1 MQVLIKDSAALRRIS
16 PAMLRAYLESN
27 GWTQQEI
34 QPGGSTVWVLENNG
48 EVDEILVSSQEWSYR
63 YPARIYEAVEALS
76 EIEERSQ
83 LDVYYELLAA
93 GADVIKLRSPNGN
106 GNSGLSLEDRA
117 NFLNHARSLMTA
129 AARAAENP
137 GRPIYRGPLSRNV
150 SDYLREIRPMLGYG
164 TGSDLTIHSRIPAD
178 YGMQEDLGDSFT
190 APFARRATIALSRGL
205 REARKIADTA
215 LARAELATFQE
226 AAGHGA
232 SANFC
237 AAVAD
242 LARDTHGISISLS
255 WAPVRYSGEPGGEFV
270 FTESAADLLAEGAD
284 LLRRRNPYLNAQ
296 ITGEI
301 VRLDREEQEKFDGYA
316 IVLYELEGRTVALQ
330 TQFDPADEDKVVTAF
345 RNGIPVSLEGDI
357 HFESRRY
364 LLKNP
369 RNLSVPQ

>member
-1 MQVLIKDSAALRRIS
+1 MNVQIKDAAALRQVS
-16 PAMLRAYLESN
+16 PKMLHSYLETK
-27 GWTQQEI
+27 GWNYQETYRERAGI
-34 QPGGSTVWVLENNG
+34 WAMEYDG
-48 EVDEILVSSQEWSYR
+48 ESVEILAPFSDISYR
-63 YPARIYEAVEALS
+63 YAVRIAEAITVLS
-76 EIEERSQ
+76 EVEERSQ
-83 LDVYYELLAA
+83 LDVYYDLLGA
-93 GADVIKLRSPNGN
+93 GADIIKLSYPNSN

-137 GRPIYRGPLSRNV
+137 GRPIYRGPLSRKV

-178 YGMQEDLGDSFT
+178 YGMQENLGDSFT
-190 APFARRATIALSRGL
+190 SPFARLATIALSRGL

-215 LARAELATFQE
+215 LARAEPATFQE
-226 AAGHGA
+226 AASRGA

-270 FTESAADLLAEGAD
+270 FTENAADLLAAGAD
-284 LLRRRNPYLNAQ
+284 LLRRRNPYLDAH

-301 VRLDREEQEKFDGYA
+301 VQLDREAPAKFDGYA

-330 TQFDPADEDKVVTAF
+330 AQFDPADEDKVVTAF

-357 HFESRRY
+357 HIENRRY

-369 RNLSVPQ
+369 RNLSVAQ

>member
-1 MQVLIKDSAALRRIS
+1 MQVLIKDAAALGRIS

-27 GWTQQEI
+27 GWAQQEI
-34 QPGGSTVWVLENNG
+34 QPGGSTVWVLESDR

-63 YPARIYEAVEALS
+63 YPARIYEAVETLS

-83 LDVYYELLAA
+83 LDVYYDLLAA

-106 GNSGLSLEDRA
+106 GNSGLSLEARA

-129 AARAAENP
+129 AARSAENP

-178 YGMQEDLGDSFT
+178 YGIQGDLGDSFT

-226 AAGHGA
+226 AASHGA

-237 AAVAD
+237 DAVAV

-255 WAPVRYSGEPGGEFV
+255 WAPVRPFGEPGGEFV
-270 FTESAADLLAEGAD
+270 FTENAADLLAAGAD
-284 LLRRRNPYLNAQ
+284 LLRRRNPHLNAH

-330 TQFDPADEDKVVTAF
+330 AQFDPADEDKVVTAF

-357 HFESRRY
+357 HIENRRY

-369 RNLSVPQ
+369 RNLSVAQ

>member
-27 GWTQQEI
+27 GWMQQEI

-63 YPARIYEAVEALS
+63 YPARIYEAVESLS

-83 LDVYYELLAA
+83 LDVYYDLLAA

-106 GNSGLSLEDRA
+106 GNSGLSLEARA

-129 AARAAENP
+129 AARSAENP

-178 YGMQEDLGDSFT
+178 YGIQGDLGDSFT

-226 AAGHGA
+226 AASHGA

-270 FTESAADLLAEGAD
+270 FTENAADLLAAGAD
-284 LLRRRNPYLNAQ
+284 LLRRRNPHLDAH

-301 VRLDREEQEKFDGYA
+301 VQLDREAPAKFDGQA
-316 IVLYELEGRTVALQ
+316 IVLYALDGRPVALH

-357 HFESRRY
+357 HIENRRY

-369 RNLSVPQ
+369 RNLSVAQ